1 MDRLTVEKFHFLNSI
16 NSIPVYQLYPIDPNI
31 DKKHINKFLVRKK
44 SEIKRFLKELCT
56 KDNSTIYKILF
67 ILETKEEITSFTL
80 YFNYRLVFESAAG
93 DYFIEGAVNTIY
105 SSELSKRQTALLK
118 AYTHWYSY
126 KREKK
131 C

>member
-31 DKKHINKFLVRKK
+31 DKKYIKKFLVRKK
-44 SEIKRFLKELCT
+44 SEIKIFLKQLCT
-56 KDNSTIYKILF
+56 KNNNTVYKILF
-67 ILETKEEITSFTL
+67 ILETKEEITSFGL
-80 YFNYRLVFESAAG
+80 NFNYRIISESATSDIFMEAV
-93 DYFIEGAVNTIY
+93 VNTIY
-105 SSELSKRQTALLK
+105 SSELSTEQTAVFK
-118 AYTHWYSY
+118 VYNRWYSY